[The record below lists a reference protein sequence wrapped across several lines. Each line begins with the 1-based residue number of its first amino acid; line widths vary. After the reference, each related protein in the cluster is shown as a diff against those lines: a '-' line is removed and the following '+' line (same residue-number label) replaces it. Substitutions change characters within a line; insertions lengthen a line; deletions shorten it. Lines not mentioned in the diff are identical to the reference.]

1 MESPSQAP
9 HSGGSPWKGL
19 LLTAS
24 ILSCWIQPTS
34 AQSASVTVVP
44 KPPYGAV
51 GSSVILDI
59 QGISEQPPSYTWQ
72 KRTLDNEIAFYRV
85 ADGHLSATD
94 NRLNVFSNGSLLISN
109 LRLSDTDN
117 YTVQFFNSISALI
130 ETVQGYLV
138 VYGLLPPPT
147 ISSTNMAPV
156 ENKDTVSLT
165 CESNSQDVTDL
176 VWFINQSSPVGDRIS
191 LSSDNRTLTIIS
203 VTREDQ
209 GPYECEIWNPVSRS
223 RSQPF
228 TLNITYGPDT
238 PVVVPINPNYP
249 VGATLVLSCSADSN
263 PPAQYTWLFNGVERT
278 STPQLSIPDVSLND
292 TGTYICN
299 ASNSVSGLSSSKD
312 INVTISEIV
321 SKPNLTASSTNVLE
335 NTTLV
340 ITCIT
345 EHQGINILWVFNNE
359 SLSLNERKYLSEN
372 NQMLTIR
379 NVRREDA
386 GSYQCEVWNP
396 ISNNR
401 SDPLTL
407 TVNYG
412 PDSITFSPTPEGDK
426 IQVTIN
432 NPLTL
437 VCQVESYPPAQY
449 EWRVNGTVTCNFS
462 DNSYTINNTS
472 WEDSGSY
479 TCLAWNN
486 MTNLSVSKVV
496 TVSIEKVSPGRGNG
510 SSFSTGDI
518 AGIVI
523 GVLVAVALTGGLIY
537 FFFFKETGRASKYH
551 HSEKNCSAPKY
562 GEDTTLYE
570 NTACEKGSA
579 VFAQALDSSPAIPQ
593 AQSESPYQALDITQV
608 DVYEKIGPWKNPQGE
623 GREKRP

>member
-19 LLTAS
+19 LLTTS

-44 KPPYGAV
+44 NPPYGTV

-59 QGISEQPPSYTWQ
+59 QGISEQPPSYTWH
-72 KRTLDNEIAFYRV
+72 KRTVGNQIAFYRV
-85 ADGHLSATD
+85 ADGQQTVADS
-94 NRLNVFSNGSLLISN
+94 RMNVFSNGSLLISN
-109 LRLSDTDN
+109 LSLSDTDT
-117 YTVQFFNSISALI
+117 YIVLLINSNAQL
-130 ETVQGYLV
+130 ETVQGPLV
-138 VYGLLPPPT
+138 VY
-147 ISSTNMAPV
+147 
-156 ENKDTVSLT
+156 
-165 CESNSQDVTDL
+165 
-176 VWFINQSSPVGDRIS
+176 
-191 LSSDNRTLTIIS
+191 
-203 VTREDQ
+203 
-209 GPYECEIWNPVSRS
+209 
-223 RSQPF
+223 
-228 TLNITYGPDT
+228 
-238 PVVVPINPNYP
+238 
-249 VGATLVLSCSADSN
+249 
-263 PPAQYTWLFNGVERT
+263 
-278 STPQLSIPDVSLND
+278 
-292 TGTYICN
+292 
-299 ASNSVSGLSSSKD
+299 
-312 INVTISEIV
+312 EIV
-321 SKPNLTASSTNVLE
+321 SKPTITANSTSILE
-335 NTTLV
+335 DSTLV
-340 ITCIT
+340 ITCVT

-372 NQMLTIR
+372 NQTLNIR

-412 PDSITFSPTPEGDK
+412 PDTITFSPSPEGDK
-426 IQVTIN
+426 IQVTVN

-449 EWRVNGTVTCNFS
+449 EWQVNGTVNSNFS
-462 DNSYTINNTS
+462 DNMYTINSTS

-486 MTNLSVSKVV
+486 VTNISVSKDV
-496 TVSIEKVSPGRGNG
+496 TVLVEKVSPGRGNG

-523 GVLVAVALTGGLIY
+523 GVLAGVALTGGIIY
-537 FFFFKETGRASKYH
+537 FFFFRKTGRASKHH
-551 HSEKNCSAPKY
+551 HSEKNCSAPKH

-570 NTACEKGSA
+570 NTACQIGSA
-579 VFAQALDSSPAIPQ
+579 VSAQALDR
-593 AQSESPYQALDITQV
+593 TQV
-608 DVYEKIGPWKNPQGE
+608 DVYEKISPWKNPQAE
-623 GREKRP
+623 GRHKSP

>member
-138 VYGLLPPPT
+138 VY
-147 ISSTNMAPV
+147 
-156 ENKDTVSLT
+156 
-165 CESNSQDVTDL
+165 
-176 VWFINQSSPVGDRIS
+176 
-191 LSSDNRTLTIIS
+191 
-203 VTREDQ
+203 
-209 GPYECEIWNPVSRS
+209 
-223 RSQPF
+223 
-228 TLNITYGPDT
+228 
-238 PVVVPINPNYP
+238 
-249 VGATLVLSCSADSN
+249 
-263 PPAQYTWLFNGVERT
+263 
-278 STPQLSIPDVSLND
+278 
-292 TGTYICN
+292 
-299 ASNSVSGLSSSKD
+299 
-312 INVTISEIV
+312 EIV

>member
-9 HSGGSPWKGL
+9 HSGGSTWKGF

-34 AQSASVTVVP
+34 AQSVSVVP
-44 KPPYGAV
+44 NPPYGTV

-59 QGISEQPPSYTWQ
+59 KGLSEHPLSYAWYRRELDPSNQ
-72 KRTLDNEIAFYRV
+72 MAFYNV
-85 ADGHLSATD
+85 ASGQPTVTD
-94 NRLNVFSNGSLLISN
+94 SRLNVFSNGSLLISN
-109 LRLSDTDN
+109 LRLNDTEN
-117 YTVQFFNSISALI
+117 YIALLINSNAQIQTI
-130 ETVQGYLV
+130 RGPLV
-138 VYGLLPPPT
+138 VYGLLSKPT
-147 ISSTNMAPV
+147 ITSNNMAPV
-156 ENKDTVSLT
+156 ENKDNVSLT
-165 CESNSQDVTDL
+165 CQSDSQDVTDL
-176 VWFINQSSPVGDRIS
+176 VWFINQSSPVVDKIS
-191 LSSDNRTLTIIS
+191 LSPDNRTLTIII
-203 VTREDQ
+203 VKREDQ
-209 GPYECEIWNPVSRS
+209 GPYECEIWNPVSRN

-238 PVVVPINPNYP
+238 PVIVPINPNYP
-249 VGATLVLSCSADSN
+249 VGATLELSCSADSN
-263 PPAQYTWLFNGVERT
+263 PLAQYTWLFSGVQMM
-278 STPQLSIPDVSLND
+278 STPQVTIPDVSLNH
-292 TGTYICN
+292 TGTYTCI
-299 ASNSVSGLSSSKD
+299 ASNSATGLSSSKD

-321 SKPNLTASSTNVLE
+321 SKPIITANSTNVLE

-340 ITCIT
+340 ITCVT
-345 EHQGINILWVFNNE
+345 EHQGINILWFFNNE

-372 NQMLTIR
+372 NQMLTIT

-412 PDSITFSPTPEGDK
+412 PDSITFSPSSEGDK

-449 EWRVNGTVTCNFS
+449 EWRVNGTVNSNFS
-462 DNSYTINNTS
+462 DNMYTINSTS

-486 MTNLSVSKVV
+486 VTNLSVSKVV
-496 TVSIEKVSPGRGNG
+496 TVSIEKVSPGRGQASITIQRRTVQHPNMVRTPPCRKTLLVKKAQLCLHRAWTPPLLFLKSNLRVPIRHWTEPKWMFMRRSVPGRTLKLKEERKGPRDVVTAFLFPFIKEG
-510 SSFSTGDI
+510 SEES
-518 AGIVI
+518 
-523 GVLVAVALTGGLIY
+523 LR
-537 FFFFKETGRASKYH
+537 KE
-551 HSEKNCSAPKY
+551 
-562 GEDTTLYE
+562 
-570 NTACEKGSA
+570 
-579 VFAQALDSSPAIPQ
+579 I
-593 AQSESPYQALDITQV
+593 
-608 DVYEKIGPWKNPQGE
+608 
-623 GREKRP
+623 